1 MTTNVAKW
9 TDERTNTLVNIVG
22 PVTGTPV
29 SKEQVVAASESLE
42 TTTRSV
48 AAKLR
53 KLGYEVASLA
63 AEHTSKFDK
72 EDTEDLRATIT
83 SNPNAFTY
91 ASLAAEFKGGKYSSK
106 VLQGKVMSLELTSLI
121 APAEKVETVRTYTP
135 AEEANFIKAV
145 EGGAFLEDIAEVL
158 GKSLN
163 SVRGK
168 ALSLLRSKQIS
179 AIPKQ
184 RESHADAEKTRDVL
198 EGLDIATLTVAQIA
212 EKTGKTERGIK
223 TMLTKR
229 GLIAVDYDGAS
240 KKEKAAEKK
249 AA

>member
-1 MTTNVAKW
+1 MSNTVAKW
-9 TDERTNTLVNIVG
+9 TDERTNQLVSIVG
-22 PVTGTPV
+22 EISGTPV
-29 SKEQVVAASESLE
+29 SKEQVVAASEALE

-53 KLGYEVASLA
+53 KLGYEVASMA
-63 AEHTSKFDK
+63 AEHASKFDK
-72 EDTEDLRATIT
+72 EDTEELRDLIT
-83 SNPNAFTY
+83 SNPNVFTY
-91 ASLAAEFKGGKYSSK
+91 ASLAGEFKDGKYSSK

-121 APAEKVETVRTYTP
+121 APAEKVEAVRTYTTE
-135 AEEANFIKAV
+135 EEAAFVKAV
-145 EGGAFLEDIAEVL
+145 EGGAFLEDIAELL

-168 ALSLLRSKQIS
+168 ALSLLRSKTIT

-184 RESHADAEKTRDVL
+184 RESHADADKSRDVL

-229 GLIAVDYDGAS
+229 GLIAVDYNGAS